1 MVLTGVLEPEDQR
14 NLTLELAEKV
24 DGMIAVRGWRRGRE
38 VGLVV
43 RAQGARMDVCCKV
56 ADCGGYA
63 GVQLLCDGENS
74 GAGGC
79 MMTRQVSTA
88 ENK

>member
-14 NLTLELAEKV
+14 NLTLEPAEEV
-24 DGMIAVRGWRRGRE
+24 DGVVAVWRGRRGGE

-43 RAQGARMDVCCKV
+43 RAQGARVDVCCKV

-63 GVQLLCDGENS
+63 GVQLLCDGEHP
-74 GAGGC
+74 GAGGY
-79 MMTRQVSTA
+79 MMTRQVCTG